1 MMNQVFNFLRGFCFR
16 CLIFCSAF
24 SFCQFRAVADALPFN
39 LNEVKWLHY
48 EGVKDWPVTS
58 QLNVEVTPSHIKLD
72 FDKTGQWKT
81 TNLRPGEDDPVTVD
95 ANPWIFINQGGTWY
109 AATFEWIRPNNTT
122 KGRHAVNGD
131 HIKQPPLADWSPK
144 AGETYYFMVSGLAR
158 QGPEGSQER
167 TNIVAVQW
175 PDGGA
180 SASGGGGASASGG
193 GNAGGSSG
201 SGASVNAMTLTITC
215 KSKKFLGIF
224 TRRRVCGGELF
235 SKLESYKLVEDLGG
249 NCQEGANWGVHDG
262 HAIWLKGCSG
272 RFEVSGIPKGQSTQP
287 SQPPQAGEKPA
298 SPSDQVSEN
307 PTSGDSPPVKGD
319 GSGRFKLELVQ
330 TKLPCPGCGWLFDST
345 KLVIEHSAGTFTKTG
360 PKMFVKLGG
369 NRVGRVDWDLS
380 SIPANAT
387 IKKATYYMLFNRH
400 EGIANSDSTSV
411 VKVFGWIN
419 NKRTLIKTLEAGRDI
434 KSRGY
439 NKVNNNVPF
448 DYTDYVRR
456 IR

>member
-1 MMNQVFNFLRGFCFR
+1 MIKILSSGATRLFVSLF
-16 CLIFCSAF
+16 I
-24 SFCQFRAVADALPFN
+24 SFCLGSLVFADENLPFK
-39 LNEVKWLHY
+39 LDEVKYLHY
-48 EGVKDWPVTS
+48 DGVKDWPVTS
-58 QLNVEVTPSHIKLD
+58 SLEVLVTADHIQLN
-72 FDKTGQWKT
+72 FDKTNEWKT
-81 TNLRPGEDDPVTVD
+81 STIRHNSGTKNIDVN
-95 ANPWIFINQGGTWY
+95 ANPWIFVNVNGIWH
-109 AATFEWIRPNNTT
+109 AATFEWMVPGGTT
-122 KGRHAVNGD
+122 KGRYSVNGD

-158 QGPEGSQER
+158 SGPEGSQER
-167 TNIVAVQW
+167 TNIVPVQW
-175 PDGGA
+175 PDGGT
-180 SASGGGGASASGG
+180 SASGG

-201 SGASVNAMTLTITC
+201 SGASGNAMTHTITC
-215 KSKKFLGIF
+215 KSKKFLGLF

-249 NCQEGANWGVHDG
+249 DCNEGDNWGVHDG

-272 RFEVSGIPKGQSTQP
+272 RFEVSGIPKGQTAQP
-287 SQPPQAGEKPA
+287 SQPPQTGEKPA

-369 NRVGRVDWDLS
+369 DRVGRVDWDLS

-419 NKRTLIKTLEAGRDI
+419 NQRTLIKTLEAGRDI

-448 DYTDYVRR
+448 DYTDYVRQ